1 MGDRK
6 LSARGERPESYVF
19 RSPAYNPDNFRH
31 RTDNFFGVAEESA
44 LLFIPSERAAPV
56 LPPAPPTCR
65 HVGSLDELAVA
76 LGTTP
81 RFGDDSAIDRDPRAL
96 RLECQRL
103 EQRNA
108 ALAWE
113 ARAARAGRLVEDAVG
128 AVLRTATRVLGEL
141 RAPVPPPQ
149 CTATYEILIPIYN
162 AYEHVQRCV
171 ASVLRHTNPRHPVV
185 LLDDASTDPRI
196 LPTLREFGRID
207 ARVQVVAA
215 DANVGFVGNVNRGF
229 ARSRRDVVILNS
241 DTEVTPDWL
250 ERMDRCR
257 HSHPAI
263 GVVSP
268 LSNNATILSVPSFNA
283 ANELPEGMSP
293 ERFAALVASVSPRSY
308 PRLPTA
314 VGFCMLITRATLD
327 RVGAFDRA
335 FGLGYGEES
344 DLCMRAW
351 QAGDETACCD
361 DAYVHHYGEASFSAV
376 EQIGKR
382 RLENARTLSRR
393 WPQYHP
399 TVERFCHLNPLRT
412 VQERI
417 TTTLRG
423 PDRRPHV
430 LHVVHSFWVPGG
442 TELHTRQM
450 VDGTANAF
458 RSTVLYPGQLSGD
471 WLDMKVEEQSEH
483 LRVVALRKE
492 NAAAEDRFLGVA
504 GSIGDETME
513 VAFARFLAGGDYDIV
528 HFQHLA
534 HWASLR
540 FAAHRQGHGQARGA
554 LPARLFP
561 VVPGVQPDHARVPPL
576 RQGAR
581 RRRR

>member
-1 MGDRK
+1 MQYRCCLRRQPAVTWDRWTSWPSR
-6 LSARGERPESYVF
+6 SAPRR
-19 RSPAYNPDNFRH
+19 
-31 RTDNFFGVAEESA
+31 A
-44 LLFIPSERAAPV
+44 LA
-56 LPPAPPTCR
+56 
-65 HVGSLDELAVA
+65 
-76 LGTTP
+76 TTP
-81 RFGDDSAIDRDPRAL
+81 QSTAIHRRCAWSA
-96 RLECQRL
+96 QRL

-113 ARAARAGRLVEDAVG
+113 ARAARAGRLVEDAVS

-171 ASVLRHTNPRHPVV
+171 ASVLRHTDPRHPVV

-196 LPTLREFGRID
+196 LPMLREFERID
-207 ARVQVVAA
+207 ARVRVVAA
-215 DANVGFVGNVNRGF
+215 DANLGFLVTVGNVNRGF
-229 ARSRRDVVILNS
+229 ARSRHDVVILNS

-257 HSHPAI
+257 NSHPAI

-293 ERFAALVASVSPRSY
+293 ERFAALVASVAPRSY

-351 QAGDETACCD
+351 QAGIETACCD
-361 DAYVHHYGEASFSAV
+361 DVYVHHYGEASFSAV

-450 VDGTANAF
+450 VDGPADAF
-458 RSTVLYPGQLSGD
+458 RSTVLSTRA
-471 WLDMKVEEQSEH
+471 SS
-483 LRVVALRKE
+483 VAT
-492 NAAAEDRFLGVA
+492 
-504 GSIGDETME
+504 GST
-513 VAFARFLAGGDYDIV
+513 
-528 HFQHLA
+528 
-534 HWASLR
+534 
-540 FAAHRQGHGQARGA
+540 
-554 LPARLFP
+554 
-561 VVPGVQPDHARVPPL
+561 
-576 RQGAR
+576 
-581 RRRR
+581 